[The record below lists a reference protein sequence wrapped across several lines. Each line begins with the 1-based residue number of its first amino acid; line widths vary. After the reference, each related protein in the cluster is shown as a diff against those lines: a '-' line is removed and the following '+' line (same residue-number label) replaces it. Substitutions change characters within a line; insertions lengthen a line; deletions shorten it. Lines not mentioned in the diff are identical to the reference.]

1 MVLNTSFNT
10 RGEPIVCTPSDA
22 LRCFMR
28 TELDCLAIGSFYS
41 ASRTSRHWRARIT
54 GATRSGWTERRT
66 VGRLAY
72 TRRLI
77 GEFVGI
83 AREKRAY
90 WIVPIVVV
98 LGLAASFIVATEMI
112 APLMY
117 ALF

>member
-1 MVLNTSFNT
+1 M
-10 RGEPIVCTPSDA
+10 
-22 LRCFMR
+22 
-28 TELDCLAIGSFYS
+28 
-41 ASRTSRHWRARIT
+41 
-54 GATRSGWTERRT
+54 
-66 VGRLAY
+66 GRLAY

>member
-1 MVLNTSFNT
+1 M
-10 RGEPIVCTPSDA
+10 
-22 LRCFMR
+22 
-28 TELDCLAIGSFYS
+28 
-41 ASRTSRHWRARIT
+41 
-54 GATRSGWTERRT
+54 
-66 VGRLAY
+66 GRLAY

-77 GEFVGI
+77 GEFVGF

-98 LGLAASFIVATEMI
+98 LGLAASFILATEMV